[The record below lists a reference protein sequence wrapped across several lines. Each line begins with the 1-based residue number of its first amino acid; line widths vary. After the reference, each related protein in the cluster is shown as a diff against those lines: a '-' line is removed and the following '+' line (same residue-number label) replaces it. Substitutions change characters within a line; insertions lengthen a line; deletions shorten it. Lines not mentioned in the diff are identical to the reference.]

1 MNLKKI
7 VMVSFTVVIF
17 SLVSLYFWFWASPVG
32 VNNYLNKFFFQIGL
46 RSPETATYVGL
57 VENTLLDFH
66 SDKLDR
72 YDRKSEAEFL
82 NLVRKTREGLNAY
95 GPKNL
100 RGQELLSWK
109 IGAWLMDDM
118 IRKMSFAHSSYRV
131 NQIGGIM
138 INTPQFLTDVHRIIN
153 EKSME
158 RYIARLHEF
167 ARVIEEVKV
176 RIMNDRDNGVV
187 PPDFVINGALRGMRS
202 FIDGGLDKNPL
213 FSSLPRRLEKLD
225 TMTEARKQELI
236 EQAGHVIAAEI
247 IPRYVGMIELF
258 VSLLPLSDHT
268 AGIWRIP
275 QGEQIYAAR
284 LKSFT
289 TTNMSAEELHRLGLR
304 EVARIS
310 EEMENILTGEGIT
323 EGSVSYRL
331 RQLMDIPEYHF
342 EDSDEGRAE
351 QIAYLYNLDDKMM
364 KMAQRFFI
372 TIPSQTLKIVRVPE
386 FSQAGS
392 ALGYYRGPAMDGS
405 TSGRFYIN
413 QKDMSDTPRWTL
425 PTLMYHEGAP
435 GHHFQISASH
445 LIENLPFIRKV
456 SPFTAYVEG
465 WALYAEFMAHGDMNV
480 YENDP
485 LGNLGRLQDEML
497 RAIRLVVDTGMHAK
511 RWSRERAIEYM
522 LSNSGTTEADAT
534 REIERYVVWPGQ
546 ATAYKV
552 GQLHILKLRSMAEL
566 RLGDGFD
573 LREFHEM
580 ILMNGAMPLEIL
592 TESVQLWIE
601 SQVK

>member
-7 VMVSFTVVIF
+7 VMLSFTVVIF

-72 YDRKSEAEFL
+72 YDRKSEAEFH
-82 NLVRKTREGLNAY
+82 NLVRKSREGLNAY
-95 GPKNL
+95 GPENL
-100 RGQELLSWK
+100 TGQELLSWK

-118 IRKMSFAHSSYRV
+118 IRKMSFSHSSYRV

-138 INTPQFLTDVHRIIN
+138 VNMPQFLTDVHRIID
-153 EKSME
+153 EKSLE
-158 RYIARLHEF
+158 RYISRLTEF
-167 ARVIEEVKV
+167 SRIIDEVRVRVID
-176 RIMNDRDNGVV
+176 DRNNGVV
-187 PPDFVINGALRGMRS
+187 PPDFVINGALKGMRS
-202 FIDGGLDKNPL
+202 FVEGGIEKNPL

-225 TMTEARKQELI
+225 KINEIRKQQLI
-236 EQAGHVIAAEI
+236 EQAGDVVGSEI
-247 IPRYVGMIELF
+247 IPGYQDMIELF
-258 VSLLPLSDHT
+258 ETLLPLTDHH

-284 LKSFT
+284 LQSST
-289 TTNMSAEELHRLGLR
+289 TTSMSAEAIHQLGLS
-304 EVARIS
+304 EVARIRT
-310 EEMENILTGEGIT
+310 EMETILEAEGIS
-323 EGSVSYRL
+323 EGTVTSRL
-331 RQLMDIPEYHF
+331 RQLMDMPRYHF
-342 EDSDEGRAE
+342 ADSHEGRAD
-351 QIAYLYNLDDKMM
+351 QIAYLYNLEEKMM
-364 KMAQRFFI
+364 KMAPEFFI
-372 TIPSQTLKIVRVPE
+372 TIPPQTLEIVRVPKY
-386 FSQAGS
+386 SQDGS
-392 ALGYYRGPAMDGS
+392 AMGYYRAPAMDGS
-405 TSGRFYIN
+405 TPGRFYIN

-445 LIENLPFIRKV
+445 LIKNLPMIRKM

-465 WALYAEFMAHGDMNV
+465 WALYAEFIADNDMNI
-480 YENDP
+480 YKDDP

-522 LSNSGTTEADAT
+522 LSNSGATEADAT
-534 REIERYVVWPGQ
+534 REVERYAVWPGQ

-552 GQLHILKLRSMAEL
+552 GQLHILKLRLTAEKK
-566 RLGDGFD
+566 LGDEFD

-580 ILMNGAMPLEIL
+580 LLMNGAMPLELL
-592 TESVQLWIE
+592 TESVNIWIA
-601 SQVK
+601 SQVE